1 MNKESEMSKNTM
13 IMKRKALEIS
23 KELLAFIEKCPN
35 SYFAVKEIRERLL
48 AEGFTEIR
56 EGEPLEPAAG
66 KRCFVTRGGS
76 SLIAFMLPDN
86 SGETGFQI
94 FASHMDSPM
103 FKVKYMAE
111 EKNSGYIRL
120 NTEKYGGMILSSWMD
135 RPLGIAGRI
144 AVRTDSG
151 MTVKLVNPTRDL
163 LIIPSLAIH
172 MTKDMPIEELNPQK
186 DMLPLFAQSADVCND
201 SMEQQGMLR
210 SLIANEAGVAAED
223 ILDAD
228 LFVYNRM
235 KGTILGADQEF
246 IASPRLDDL
255 QCSYAGLEGFLKA
268 QAPQAIPVLA
278 LFDNE
283 EVGSRTKQG
292 AGSTFLADTLSLI
305 NESLGGDHAS
315 YLRRLQQSFVISADN
330 AHSVHPAHSEKADP
344 TNRPVMNKGIVVKYN
359 AAQKYTTDAISSGIF
374 RVLAERAGVPLQSFA
389 NRSDKKGGSTIGN
402 ILDCSVPVHTVDIGL
417 PQLAMHSAYETAGVL
432 DTWYLEKTAQLYFTS
447 RIIPDGQEGYTILC
461 RNE

>member
-1 MNKESEMSKNTM
+1 MNENGIEMKKE
-13 IMKRKALEIS
+13 ALKIS
-23 KELLAFIEKCPN
+23 KDLLEFIEKCPN
-35 SYFAVKEIRERLL
+35 SYFAVKVIKERLL
-48 AEGFTEIR
+48 AEGFVEIR
-56 EGEPLEPAAG
+56 EGESFEPAVG
-66 KRCFVTRGGS
+66 KRCFITRGGS
-76 SLIAFMLPDN
+76 SLIAFMLPDK
-86 SGETGFQI
+86 SEEAGYQI
-94 FASHMDSPM
+94 FASHLDSPM
-103 FKVKYMAE
+103 FKIKYMAE

-120 NTEKYGGMILSSWMD
+120 NTEKYGGMILSSWLD

-144 AVRTDSG
+144 AVRTDTG
-151 MTVKLVNPTRDL
+151 MTVKLVNPDRDL
-163 LIIPSLAIH
+163 LIIPNLAIH
-172 MTKDMPIEELNPQK
+172 MTRDLPIEELNPQK
-186 DMLPLFAQSADVCND
+186 DMLPLFAQASDESNGGMD
-201 SMEQQGMLR
+201 QQEMLR
-210 SLIANEAGVAAED
+210 SLVAEEAGVAAED

-235 KGTILGADQEF
+235 KGTILGMDQEF

-255 QCSYAGLEGFLKA
+255 QCTYAGLEGFLKT

-278 LFDNE
+278 MFDNE

-305 NESLGGDHAS
+305 NESLGGDHTS

-330 AHSVHPAHSEKADP
+330 AHSVHPAHIEKADP
-344 TNRPVMNKGIVVKYN
+344 TNQPVMNKGIVVKYN

-389 NRSDKKGGSTIGN
+389 NRSDKKGGSTLGN
-402 ILDCSVPVHTVDIGL
+402 ILDCSVPVHTVDVGL

-432 DTWYLEKTAQLYFTS
+432 DTWYLEITALLYFSS
-447 RIIPDGQEGYTILC
+447 RIIPDGQEGYTILY